1 MPYVR
6 HIFYIIFSSYNF
18 LLNTILRKLLKVCW
32 ISCLRRVGRMPFFLL
47 CCGSFITI
55 SMALPSI
62 FEPPTSLN
70 PAFTFRPKKTGRRN
84 NLFHCS
90 LPNLFLCPQMNPS
103 QNSLLVSDSGIQRK
117 EAWWYFCKRWEEE
130 MKMCWMQTGGGA
142 SGDGSFHPENW
153 WKLPRNAKRSFSA
166 RPKIS

>member
-6 HIFYIIFSSYNF
+6 HIFYIMFSSYNF
-18 LLNTILRKLLKVCW
+18 LLNSILRKLLKVCW

-70 PAFTFRPKKTGRRN
+70 PAFTFRPKKTGGGIICFTA
-84 NLFHCS
+84 LFPTC
-90 LPNLFLCPQMNPS
+90 
-103 QNSLLVSDSGIQRK
+103 
-117 EAWWYFCKRWEEE
+117 
-130 MKMCWMQTGGGA
+130 
-142 SGDGSFHPENW
+142 
-153 WKLPRNAKRSFSA
+153 FSA
-166 RPKIS
+166 RKWIRLKIHFLFQIPVSREKRPGGIFVKGGKKKWRCVGCKRGVVHLGTDLFIRKIGENCLRMQNVVFLLDPKIS